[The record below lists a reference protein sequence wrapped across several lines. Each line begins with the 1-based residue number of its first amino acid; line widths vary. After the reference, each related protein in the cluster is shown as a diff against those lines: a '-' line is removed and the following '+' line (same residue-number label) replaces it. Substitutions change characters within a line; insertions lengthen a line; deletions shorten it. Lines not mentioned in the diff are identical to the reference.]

1 MSSNIE
7 LAGFYDSIKA
17 QEPYFGWLRRY
28 MEITCVLNIAVVIL
42 TLYLIRKEGKNLKPE
57 YKQVLLCNLFLPAV
71 FSLYMGFIYQPYIVF
86 PYHLLLTVGFFRFGP
101 FVTAHLFNICCTL
114 AILCSMGFIYS
125 FWFNYI
131 TICFRISQ
139 QSSTKSNLIGLCVGL
154 VFTIVNFVLMTIGVD
169 EHQYEDRDALYKGD
183 GRLRYF
189 FDEYSIA
196 IVRVG
201 DKWSLKVLSVEAF
214 IGIAIVVIV
223 IPIITFKSHRTLNR
237 IHNMISKTTLIQLKN
252 ALSISLWYLLQFGVL
267 VGIPAATAMALLL
280 LRYSPSESFPFALV
294 VLAPT
299 QLTCPVICALYLSV
313 IKPLRFGF
321 LRLIGLHKYV
331 PKAVSKVSTQSQ
343 LSTFTSS
350 HAPVRHITRNAYGAI
365 RLN

>member
-1 MSSNIE
+1 MTSDIE
-7 LAGFYDSIKA
+7 LTGFYNSIHV
-17 QEPYFGWLRRY
+17 QEPYFVWLRRY
-28 MEITCVLNIAVVIL
+28 MEVTSVLNIIFVTL
-42 TLYLIRKEGKNLKPE
+42 TLYLIKTEGKNLKPE
-57 YKQVLLCNLFLPAV
+57 YKQVLLCNLLLPAI

-101 FVTAHLFNICCTL
+101 FATAHLFNICCTL

-131 TICFRISQ
+131 TICFRISR
-139 QSSTKSNLIGLCVGL
+139 QSSTKSNFLGLCIGV

-169 EHQYEDRDALYKGD
+169 ENQYQDRDNLYEGD

-201 DKWSLKVLSVEAF
+201 DKWSLKALSVEAF
-214 IGIAIVVIV
+214 IGIGIVVIV
-223 IPIITFKSHRTLNR
+223 IPVITFKSFTTLSK
-237 IHNMISKTTLIQLKN
+237 IHHMISKQTLIQLKN
-252 ALSISLWYLLQFGVL
+252 ALAISLWYLLQFGVL
-267 VGIPAATAMALLL
+267 VGIPAATAMAFLLM
-280 LRYSPSESFPFALV
+280 RYTPKESFPFALV

-313 IKPLRFGF
+313 IKPLRHGF
-321 LRLIGLHKYV
+321 LRLVGLERFA
-331 PKAVSKVSTQSQ
+331 PKPVSKFSTQSRM
-343 LSTFTSS
+343 L
-350 HAPVRHITRNAYGAI
+350 HII
-365 RLN
+365 FLI